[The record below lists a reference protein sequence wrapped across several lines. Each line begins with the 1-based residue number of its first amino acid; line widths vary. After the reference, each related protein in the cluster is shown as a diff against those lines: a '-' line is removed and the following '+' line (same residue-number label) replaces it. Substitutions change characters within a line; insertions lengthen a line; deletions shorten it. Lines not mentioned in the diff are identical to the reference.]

1 MRLGRV
7 LAGGLFFRLAALMT
21 LALLPL
27 GMIAIYQTYSVIDE
41 AARLSRVAI
50 LARAENAALAE
61 RELLQRTNGAAEALS
76 AIALPLSD
84 QPDACNAMMT
94 SFVAEQAAYSFAG
107 LYRPDGQRVCSSG
120 GGQASIA
127 NTPIFQRALSRG
139 TPSYGVGRNLDGSDG
154 FELSLTRPIE
164 EAGRAVAYLVLAIPN
179 RLTSSFFT
187 DDWKLEGIRFATIN
201 EEGDVLSASEPRSEA
216 GLILPQTSLREDL
229 MARSGET
236 FFAVSNAGEE
246 RFFAVSDIIP
256 GQIAVVGSWPAA
268 QAKMA
273 TGAGGWV
280 FTLAFPVLMWLAG
293 MVVGVFG
300 LHRLVIRHLSDLRA
314 AMRRYALGERKQAQ
328 LELINPP
335 REFAEAQ
342 QSFNRMVLIL
352 SKAEE
357 RREIDLREKTILL
370 REIHHRVKNNLQLIA
385 SIMNMQA
392 RSARSDEARTVLAQL
407 QRRVRGLAAI
417 HRSLNTNPDV
427 TTVDAAELITALAKE
442 VAAMSLGSDAAVSIE
457 TKLETVPLNQ
467 DDAVNLSMLVAE
479 ALTNAV
485 RYAGEAEDGRRVVQ
499 VFFTEEKDGMC
510 RLAIHNALDPQS
522 GLAHEDRHFTSGL
535 GARLIKAFVA
545 QLNGDAKVTETET
558 EFTYEVVFP
567 RSDDT
572 AAAAIAEQK
581 GANDNADLR
590 HTG

>member
-1 MRLGRV
+1 MRLGRA
-7 LAGGLFFRLAALMT
+7 LAGGLFLRLAALMT

-41 AARLSRVAI
+41 ADRLSRVAI
-50 LARAENAALAE
+50 LARAEQAALAE

-76 AIALPLSD
+76 AVTLPLRD
-84 QPDACNAMMT
+84 QPDVCNAMMS
-94 SFVAEQAAYSFAG
+94 SFVAEQSAYSFAG
-107 LYRPDGQRVCSSG
+107 LVDPDGRIVCSSS
-120 GGQASIA
+120 GGQGSIA
-127 NTPIFQRALSRG
+127 NTPIFKRALSRRAP
-139 TPSYGVGRNLDGSDG
+139 TYGVGRNLDGSDG
-154 FELSLTRPIE
+154 FELSLTLPVDTE
-164 EAGRAVAYLVLAIPN
+164 GGTVGYLVLAIPN

-187 DDWKLEGIRFATIN
+187 DDWRLEGIRFATIN
-201 EEGDVLSASEPRSEA
+201 EQGEILSASEPLSQA
-216 GLILPQTSLREDL
+216 GLILPQTSERRDL

-236 FFAVSNAGEE
+236 FFAVSNSGEK

-256 GQIAVVGSWPAA
+256 GQIAVVGSWPAT
-268 QAKMA
+268 QAKVA

-293 MVVGVFG
+293 MGVGVFG
-300 LHRLVIRHLSDLRA
+300 LHRLVIRHLSDLRT
-314 AMRRYALGERKQAQ
+314 AMRRYALGEREQAQ
-328 LELINPP
+328 LELTNPP

-392 RSARSDEARTVLAQL
+392 RTARSDEARTVLAQL

-427 TTVDAAELITALAKE
+427 TTVDAAELITALARE
-442 VAAMSLGSDAAVSIE
+442 VAAMSQGSDEAVTIE
-457 TKLETVPLNQ
+457 TKLERVPLNQ

-479 ALTNAV
+479 ALTNAA
-485 RYAGEAEDGRRVVQ
+485 RYAAATEDGRRVVQ
-499 VFFTEEKDGMC
+499 VYFGVEQGGFC
-510 RLAIHNALDPQS
+510 RLEIHNALGPRC
-522 GLAHEDRHFTSGL
+522 GVAHEERHFTSGL
-535 GARLIKAFVA
+535 GAQLIKAFVA
-545 QLNGDAKVTETET
+545 QLNGEAKTTETKT
-558 EFTYEVVFP
+558 KFTYEVIFP
-567 RSDDT
+567 HSDDT
-572 AAAAIAEQK
+572 AAERLAEQK
-581 GANDNADLR
+581 GVDDDADLR